1 MYVCMYIG
9 SRSADRVVGQ
19 VQVGQGVVEPQTV
32 AEGICTFQANHVPM
46 QIQRPNTHIHTYTY
60 IHTYTHIHTYS
71 TYIHTVRTCVVI
83 KILSQVIGL
92 KCNYILLNYIMYY
105 KFMNTS
111 VTYIHTYI
119 HTYIGVLPDGT
130 CLLSQQPCDTF
141 PSGDDVF
148 LHAAE
153 ILVLAQ

>member
-60 IHTYTHIHTYS
+60 IHTHTYTH
-71 TYIHTVRTCVVI
+71 TV
-83 KILSQVIGL
+83 
-92 KCNYILLNYIMYY
+92 
-105 KFMNTS
+105 
-111 VTYIHTYI
+111 HTYI
-119 HTYIGVLPDGT
+119 QYVHALLLKFYLKLSGYNVITYY
-130 CLLSQQPCDTF
+130 
-141 PSGDDVF
+141 
-148 LHAAE
+148 
-153 ILVLAQ
+153 